1 MKKLFTVEDFAIGLV
16 AALGYG
22 FTFEIPKFWGCPM
35 WLCVAICLVVG
46 IALEM
51 LIYKLVFSKAVQK
64 TPARRYMVI
73 AALVLVFL
81 LSSILPRPGS
91 A

>member
-22 FTFEIPKFWGCPM
+22 FTFEGPKLLGCPM

-51 LIYKLVFSKAVQK
+51 MVYKLVFSKAVQK
-64 TPARRYMVI
+64 TTARRAMAI
-73 AALVLVFL
+73 AALVLGFV
-81 LSSILPRPGS
+81 IGRK
-91 A
+91 